1 MNSPKL
7 MNAWLLTVLG
17 KKLLSVNALF
27 HVFCSERDS
36 APQEVG
42 LLFENSEIGKLY
54 GGPDGASLC
63 FSLNPI
69 LSCDLDEYGRQDIFC
84 ISGELY
90 FSDVVGK
97 RLVSASLVQ
106 SLAEDVV
113 VGIALSFDNGFYLS
127 ILNLGDELFVYDE
140 IPEEIVISERVSLIS
155 INAFDSQDVIL
166 RPPRKT
172 P

>member
-1 MNSPKL
+1 MNSTRL
-7 MNAWLLTVLG
+7 MIAWLLTVLG

-27 HVFCSERDS
+27 HIFDSERDS

-54 GGPDGASLC
+54 GGSDGASIC

-69 LSCDLDEYGRQDIFC
+69 SSCDLGEYGRQDIFC

-90 FSDVVGK
+90 FSDVVGR

-113 VGIALSFDNGFYLS
+113 IGVALSFDNGFCLS

-140 IPEEIVISERVSLIS
+140 IPEEIVISEGVSLTS
-155 INAFDSQDVIL
+155 VS
-166 RPPRKT
+166 
-172 P
+172 

>member
-1 MNSPKL
+1 MSSHRL
-7 MNAWLLTVLG
+7 IVAWLLTVFG

-27 HVFCSERDS
+27 HVFSSERDS

-42 LLFENSEIGKLY
+42 LLFESSEIGKLY
-54 GGPDGASLC
+54 GGPDGASIC
-63 FSLNPI
+63 FSLSPI
-69 LSCDLDEYGRQDIFC
+69 SNCDLGEYGRQDIFN

-90 FSDVVGK
+90 FSDVVGR

-113 VGIALSFDNGFYLS
+113 IGVALLFDNGFRLS

-140 IPEEIVISERVSLIS
+140 IPEEIVMSEGVSLIS
-155 INAFDSQDVIL
+155 VN
-166 RPPRKT
+166 
-172 P
+172 

>member
-1 MNSPKL
+1 MNSPRL
-7 MNAWLLTVLG
+7 MIAWLLTVLG

-27 HVFCSERDS
+27 HVFSSERDS
-36 APQEVG
+36 APQELC

-54 GGPDGASLC
+54 GGPDGASIC

-69 LSCDLDEYGRQDIFC
+69 SNCDLGEYGRQDIFN
-84 ISGELY
+84 ISGERY
-90 FSDVVGK
+90 FSDVVGR

-113 VGIALSFDNGFYLS
+113 IGVALSFDNGFFLS

-140 IPEEIVISERVSLIS
+140 IPEEIVISEGVSLIS
-155 INAFDSQDVIL
+155 VS
-166 RPPRKT
+166 
-172 P
+172 

>member
-1 MNSPKL
+1 MNSPRL
-7 MNAWLLTVLG
+7 MIAWLLTVLG

-27 HVFCSERDS
+27 HVFSSERDS
-36 APQEVG
+36 APQELC

-54 GGPDGASLC
+54 GGPDGASIC

-69 LSCDLDEYGRQDIFC
+69 SSCDLGEYGRQDIFN
-84 ISGELY
+84 ISGERY
-90 FSDVVGK
+90 FFDVVGR

-113 VGIALSFDNGFYLS
+113 IGVALSFDNGFCLS

-140 IPEEIVISERVSLIS
+140 IPEEIVISEGVSLIS
-155 INAFDSQDVIL
+155 VS
-166 RPPRKT
+166 
-172 P
+172 

>member
-1 MNSPKL
+1 MNFPKP
-7 MNAWLLTVLG
+7 MIVWLLTVLG

-27 HVFCSERDS
+27 HVFSFERDS

-54 GGPDGASLC
+54 GGPDGASIC

-69 LSCDLDEYGRQDIFC
+69 SNCDLGEYGRRDIFN
-84 ISGELY
+84 ISSELY
-90 FSDVVGK
+90 FSDVVGR

-113 VGIALSFDNGFYLS
+113 IGVALSFDNGFCLS

-140 IPEEIVISERVSLIS
+140 IPEEIVISEGVSLIS
-155 INAFDSQDVIL
+155 VS
-166 RPPRKT
+166 
-172 P
+172 

>member
-1 MNSPKL
+1 MNSPEL
-7 MNAWLLTVLG
+7 MIAWLLTVLG

-27 HVFCSERDS
+27 HVFRSERDS
-36 APQEVG
+36 APQEIG
-42 LLFENSEIGKLY
+42 LLFENAEFGKLY

-63 FSLNPI
+63 FSLKPTS
-69 LSCDLDEYGRQDIFC
+69 SCDLGEYGRQDVFC

-90 FSDVVGK
+90 FSDVVGR

-113 VGIALSFDNGFYLS
+113 VGVALSFDNGFCLS

-140 IPEEIVISERVSLIS
+140 IPEEIVISEGVSLIS
-155 INAFDSQDVIL
+155 VS
-166 RPPRKT
+166 
-172 P
+172 